1 MIKNLKIRNSALII
15 IGMLMASAI
24 LFSATTIR
32 PAMAQVPTGMFLVP
46 QDTVLYNAEVGTTF
60 TLNVSIA
67 NVTNFVGLQWTLSWN
82 ASLMN
87 CTGISEN
94 LFKTVTPVEFQD
106 NIWTIVLKYNNTE
119 GNALYGR
126 TYQDMQLALDSGY
139 APINITT
146 DAYPEGLA
154 TAIVNF
160 TVALAPPVN
169 SFYECDF
176 NFDVVNVGDVNATN
190 LNVTGQNG
198 HYLIYGPAETTGT
211 TITWN
216 NVNYTVTTV
225 TNATFVPASMTFENL
240 SANSYKLEFSL
251 MGTEGDTDYVNV
263 TIPRALMDIG
273 TGDTW
278 NVTVNDQALTPVI
291 TTDEN
296 NTYIYVIAPFTVS
309 NTVDVFGT
317 IPEYAMLFIPLLMG
331 STLVAFALRRRRKL

>member
-1 MIKNLKIRNSALII
+1 MRNFALII
-15 IGMLMASAI
+15 ISMLMVSAI

-32 PAMAQVPTGMFLVP
+32 PALAQPPTGMFLVP

-60 TLNVSIA
+60 GLNVSIA

-82 ASLMN
+82 SSLVN
-87 CTGISEN
+87 CTGIAEN
-94 LFKTVTPVEFQD
+94 LFNTVTPAAFQD
-106 NIWTIVLKYNNTE
+106 NIWKIVTKFNNTLGTVE
-119 GNALYGR
+119 YGR
-126 TYQDMQLALDSGY
+126 TYQEMSTALSDGY

-146 DAYPEGLA
+146 SAYPEGLA
-154 TAIVNF
+154 TAMLNF
-160 TVALAPPVN
+160 TVTLAPPVK

-176 NFDVVNVGDVNATN
+176 NFDVVNVGDTNATN

-198 HYLIYGPAETTGT
+198 HYRIYGPPETTET

-216 NVNYTVTTV
+216 AVNYTVTTV
-225 TNATFVPASMTFENL
+225 TNATFVTGSMTFENL

-251 MGTEGDTDYVNV
+251 VGTEGDTDYVNV
-263 TIPRALMDIG
+263 TIPRTLMDIG

-278 NVTVNDQALTPVI
+278 NVTVNGDPLTPVV

-296 NTYIYVIAPFTVS
+296 NTYIYVIAPFTLS
-309 NTVDVFGT
+309 NTVDVLGT
-317 IPEYAMLFIPLLMG
+317 IPEYALLFIPLLMA

>member
-1 MIKNLKIRNSALII
+1 MIKKLKIRNFALII
-15 IGMLMASAI
+15 ISMLMISAI

-32 PAMAQVPTGMFLVP
+32 PALAQVPTGVFVVP
-46 QDTVLYNAEVGTTF
+46 QDTILYNAKVGTTF
-60 TLNVSIA
+60 RLNVSIA

-82 ASLMN
+82 SSLMN
-87 CTGISEN
+87 CTGITEN

-106 NIWTIVLKYNNTE
+106 NIWAIVLKYNNTE
-119 GNALYGR
+119 GNAQYGR
-126 TYQDMQLALDSGY
+126 TFQDMLAALDSGY

-146 DAYPEGLA
+146 DAYPEGLT
-154 TAIVNF
+154 TAILNF
-160 TVALAPPVN
+160 TVTLAPPVN

-190 LNVTGQNG
+190 LNVTGQNA
-198 HYLIYGPAETTGT
+198 HYRIYGPPETTET

-216 NVNYTVTTV
+216 AVNYNVTTV
-225 TNATFVPASMTFENL
+225 TNATFVTGSMTFENL

-251 MGTEGDTDYVNV
+251 VGTEGDTDYVNV

-278 NVTVNDQALTPVI
+278 NVTVNGGPLAPVV

-296 NTYIYVIAPFTVS
+296 NTYIYVIAPFTLS
-309 NTVDVFGT
+309 NTVDVLGT
-317 IPEYAMLFIPLLMG
+317 VPEYAMLFIPLLMA